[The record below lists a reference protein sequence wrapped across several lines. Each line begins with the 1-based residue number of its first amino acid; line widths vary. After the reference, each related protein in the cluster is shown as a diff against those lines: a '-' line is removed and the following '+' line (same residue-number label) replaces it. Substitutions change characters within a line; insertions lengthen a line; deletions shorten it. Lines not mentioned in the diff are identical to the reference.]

1 MSIKVLFVYP
11 NYRGMN
17 MLPPAIGLM
26 SAILKNNG
34 HTVRLFDTTYY
45 ENIDGSNIDSDASKT
60 ERLMARPF
68 NMPKEKVTL
77 MTTDVYEDFEK
88 EVNSFQPELLAL
100 SATEDMFPLG
110 IKLLKRVQEYNI
122 LTIAG
127 GVFATFAPELVLSY
141 PEVDIVCRGEGEETI
156 RLLCERLSKGKHYND
171 LPNLFIKNKDGSIRR
186 NPLQMI
192 DMDNNPLIDMSLF
205 EEARYYR
212 PMGGKVWRMFPVETH
227 RGCPFK
233 CNYCNSPVQRSMY
246 KEETGNSF
254 LRRKSFQNIRKELL
268 YYKNVMKA
276 EYLYFW
282 ADTFFS
288 WTSREFD
295 EFCEIYEDIRLP
307 FWCQTRP
314 ETVEIK
320 KFKKL
325 KDIGCARI
333 AFGLEHGN
341 EEFRRKKLNRRVSNK
356 VIIENLR
363 IVNNVGIPFSVNNII
378 GFPSETYELAM
389 DTIKL
394 NRQIESSDRNAYAFT
409 PFHGTPLRQ
418 ECERLG
424 YIEYKDIVKSVVTKG
439 SILDMPQFPKKKV
452 DGLIKVFNMYCNFP
466 ESKWTEVK
474 IAEEDTSE
482 GHKKYDELKREYI
495 DQFWSKKTE
504 LANT

>member
-34 HTVRLFDTTYY
+34 YTVKLFDTTYY
-45 ENIDGSNIDSDASKT
+45 ENINGSDIDSDASKS

-68 NMPKEKVTL
+68 CMPKEKVTL
-77 MTTDVYEDFEK
+77 KTTDVFEDFEK
-88 EVNSFQPELLAL
+88 EVNSFQPKLLAL

-110 IKLLKRVQEYNI
+110 IKLLKRVQKYNI
-122 LTIAG
+122 LTIVG
-127 GVFATFAPELVLSY
+127 GVFATFAPELVLNY
-141 PEVDIVCRGEGEETI
+141 PEVDMVCRGEGEETI

-171 LPNLFIKNKDGSIRR
+171 LPNLYIKNKDGSIRR

-233 CNYCNSPVQRSMY
+233 CSYCNSPVQRSMY
-246 KEETGNSF
+246 KDETGNSF

-288 WTSREFD
+288 WTSKEFD

-314 ETVEIK
+314 ETVEIE

-341 EEFRRKKLNRRVSNK
+341 EEFRRKKLNRRVNNK
-356 VIIENLR
+356 LIIENLR
-363 IVNNVGIPFSVNNII
+363 IVNDVGIPFSVNNII

-394 NRQIESSDRNAYAFT
+394 NRHIESTDRNAYAFT

-418 ECERLG
+418 ECESLG
-424 YIEYKDIVKSVVTKG
+424 YIEYEDIVKSVVANG
-439 SILDMPQFPKKKV
+439 SILDMPQFPKKQV
-452 DGLIKVFNMYCNFP
+452 DALIKVFNMYCSFP
-466 ESKWTEVK
+466 ESKWTEIK
-474 IAEEDTSE
+474 MAEEDTPE
-482 GHKKYDELKREYI
+482 GHKRYEELKRDYI
-495 DQFWSKKTE
+495 EQFWREKTE
-504 LANT
+504 

>member
-1 MSIKVLFVYP
+1 
-11 NYRGMN
+11 
-17 MLPPAIGLM
+17 
-26 SAILKNNG
+26 
-34 HTVRLFDTTYY
+34 
-45 ENIDGSNIDSDASKT
+45 
-60 ERLMARPF
+60 
-68 NMPKEKVTL
+68 
-77 MTTDVYEDFEK
+77 
-88 EVNSFQPELLAL
+88 
-100 SATEDMFPLG
+100 
-110 IKLLKRVQEYNI
+110 
-122 LTIAG
+122 
-127 GVFATFAPELVLSY
+127 
-141 PEVDIVCRGEGEETI
+141 
-156 RLLCERLSKGKHYND
+156 
-171 LPNLFIKNKDGSIRR
+171 
-186 NPLQMI
+186 
-192 DMDNNPLIDMSLF
+192 
-205 EEARYYR
+205 
-212 PMGGKVWRMFPVETH
+212 
-227 RGCPFK
+227 
-233 CNYCNSPVQRSMY
+233 
-246 KEETGNSF
+246 
-254 LRRKSFQNIRKELL
+254 
-268 YYKNVMKA
+268 MKA